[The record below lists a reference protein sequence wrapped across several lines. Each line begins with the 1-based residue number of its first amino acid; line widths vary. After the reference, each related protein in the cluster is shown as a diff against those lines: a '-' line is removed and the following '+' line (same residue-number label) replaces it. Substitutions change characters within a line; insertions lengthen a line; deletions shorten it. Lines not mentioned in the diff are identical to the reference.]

1 MKKIILLVLLI
12 TTGCKTTKTPCDAY
26 SEVEYDIHKIQLE
39 SQKKYSTV
47 CTLK

>member
-12 TTGCKTTKTPCDAY
+12 ATGCKSTKTHCDAY
-26 SEVEYDIHKIQLE
+26 GEVEYDIHKVEQE
-39 SQKKYSTV
+39 SQKKYTSV